1 MFLPE
6 PTYQYDFI
14 AYLDSGMGM
23 IAILYLLVS
32 TSISSL
38 LVYPASTLF
47 FFSYYYCAFGSSPI
61 FLYKT
66 YGSYNSGFKYRMH
79 SSPYLASK
87 SYSSPSLASVS
98 KQVLSSAT
106 RTQPPGTLL
115 SGLAADFHRPAS
127 SPSDD
132 TYPVCFFNGHR
143 VWARSSLWSL
153 FSWLLYN
160 RQLSKFTFR
169 KRIHWLLSTGLLRSI
184 HELLDAMY

>member
-87 SYSSPSLASVS
+87 SYSSPSLAGSS
-98 KQVLSSAT
+98 PLSSLV
-106 RTQPPGTLL
+106 QYQSTLFLCLIDSTSFL
-115 SGLAADFHRPAS
+115 SIPTSPLYSLPKSTNSSFLPRPEQNYGS
-127 SPSDD
+127 SHLPSL
-132 TYPVCFFNGHR
+132 PSF
-143 VWARSSLWSL
+143 SL
-153 FSWLLYN
+153 
-160 RQLSKFTFR
+160 
-169 KRIHWLLSTGLLRSI
+169 
-184 HELLDAMY
+184 

>member
-66 YGSYNSGFKYRMH
+66 YGSYNSGFKYGMH
-79 SSPYLASK
+79 
-87 SYSSPSLASVS
+87 SSPSLAGSS
-98 KQVLSSAT
+98 PLSSLV
-106 RTQPPGTLL
+106 QYQSTLFLCLIDSTSFL
-115 SGLAADFHRPAS
+115 SIPTSPLYSLPKSTNSDFLPRPEQNYGS
-127 SPSDD
+127 SHLPSL
-132 TYPVCFFNGHR
+132 PSF
-143 VWARSSLWSL
+143 SL
-153 FSWLLYN
+153 
-160 RQLSKFTFR
+160 
-169 KRIHWLLSTGLLRSI
+169 
-184 HELLDAMY
+184 